1 MIHKLRRWNK
11 FWIGLA
17 LGIVLPLVVFLLVY
31 FFIYSKTPFSEFLE
45 YAFVMRAL
53 PKIFSLC
60 VIPNLAVFYLFLN
73 KEFWRTTQGVI
84 TATLVCTLAII
95 AIKFLA

>member
-17 LGIVLPLVVFLLVY
+17 LGILLPVAFFFGVY
-31 FFIYSKTPFSEFLE
+31 LFVYSKTPFGEFLE
-45 YAFVMRAL
+45 YAFVMKAL

-60 VIPNLAVFYLFLN
+60 VIPNLGVFYIFLN
-73 KEFWRTTQGVI
+73 KEYWLTTRSVI
-84 TATLVCTLAII
+84 AATLLCTLFVVV
-95 AIKFLA
+95 IKFFV